1 VAAESIEPSD
11 EEVLEAL
18 EQAAPSERT
27 SAKKLLE
34 RMKSAGRLD
43 AFKAELAQRKAL
55 DLLAESAKPIT
66 VEQAQARDKL
76 WTPGASTEQRSAQ
89 LWTPGS

>member
-1 VAAESIEPSD
+1 
-11 EEVLEAL
+11 
-18 EQAAPSERT
+18 
-27 SAKKLLE
+27 
-34 RMKSAGRLD
+34 MKSAGRLD

-55 DLLAESAKPIT
+55 DLLAESARPIT

-76 WTPGASTEQRSAQ
+76 WTPGSDAAERSSQ